1 MTIDDVTSI
10 IEGMADDALRVY
22 HDDRK
27 AGANAVTVAWNAGR
41 YDAFKQA
48 LDVLL
53 SKGGK
58 SRSCVQQEYH
68 IRPISEGIA
77 LYGTKPGSAE
87 GDAIGRREGEV

>member
-1 MTIDDVTSI
+1 MTVDDVTSI
-10 IEGMADDALRVY
+10 LEGLADDAFRVY
-22 HDDRK
+22 QADRK
-27 AGANAVTVAWNAGR
+27 AGADAVTVAWNAGR